1 MSFREWGSPNN
12 AGSGGGGTVPDN
24 LPMQAVADTTALGA
38 LSITAL
44 DDGSVVSMRSVKDL
58 WYLDKTSTLTAD
70 GITIIAAS
78 GGTGRWIRMIQ
89 SHLSWRK
96 QTAWFI
102 DQGAGDDENDGAAL
116 GTALASHD
124 EFQRRVAD
132 EDQPID
138 VDMVVTFSANYTG
151 DIENTVSVSQIS
163 PYGSITYSGQRTV
176 AFSGSITATTPWTTG
191 TTAGTLTDSGLAVS
205 FAASGGLGKLCVLT
219 SGASSGAASWLTLES
234 VAKTVR
240 YSGFFN
246 DSTFAVT
253 DPNATDTYDV
263 VDLTQITGKVTQVGD
278 GYTVFKNIAFRS
290 PGGFDTQVQ
299 VYGGYLAFTFCDI
312 ECNTM
317 NYSGGGT
324 FGHAILGSKINA
336 ATGRPKFFNC
346 DISMYASWFLSN
358 APFASSGSR
367 INLPAR
373 NVAQQES
380 GGAVIDKSIT
390 AEADGRVTIV
400 LGGEWCVLDLVSAA
414 SRALRCGKFGR
425 VEVDASSVVWGLGNT
440 MDHAVEVDSGGTLI
454 FAQPAAT
461 RFQVSGTTVSEV
473 LVGAVQSTFA
483 GLPVNDLGKA
493 AFASEL

>member
-12 AGSGGGGTVPDN
+12 AGGGGGGTVPDN

-44 DDGSVVSMRSVKDL
+44 DDGSVVSMRSVKGL
-58 WYLDKTSTLTAD
+58 WYLDKTSALTVD

-78 GGTGRWIRMIQ
+78 GGAGRWMRMIQ

-102 DQGAGDDENDGAAL
+102 NQGAGNDENDGLTA

-138 VDMVVTFSANYTG
+138 VGMVVTFTAAYVG
-151 DIENTVSVSQIS
+151 DIKNTVGVSQVS
-163 PYGSITYSGQRTV
+163 PYGSITYQGQRTTL
-176 AFSGSITATTPWTTG
+176 FSGTLTAATAWVTG
-191 TTAGTLTDSGLAVS
+191 TTAGTISDASIATSWT
-205 FAASGGLGKLCVLT
+205 ASGGMGKLCVLT
-219 SGASSGAASWLTLES
+219 SGAASGSASWLTLEP
-234 VAKTVR
+234 VAKTAR

-246 DSTFAVT
+246 DSTFAVS
-253 DPNATDTYDV
+253 DPAGTETYDV

-299 VYGGYLAFTFCDI
+299 VYGGYVAFTFCDI

-324 FGHAILGSKINA
+324 FGHSLLGSKINA
-336 ATGRPKFFNC
+336 SSGRPKFFNC

-358 APFASSGSR
+358 TPFASSGSR

-373 NVAQQES
+373 NVAQQAS
-380 GGAVIDKSIT
+380 GGAVIDKAIS